1 MALKLSTGLVNK
13 LMGMQAE
20 VKAFISGTTLAYSD
34 NGGSADTI
42 TDSGSGFITAGFAPG
57 DLIYTYNP
65 TTGGN
70 KLSGVTLTAVT
81 AGTLTFATGTLAA
94 SEAFPAAGCIVACK
108 GGSLRD
114 IFKDG
119 VLRFFSGT
127 APATADA
134 AITGTLLCQFTLSSG
149 AFVAG
154 AFDNGLELGD
164 ATAGVVNKA
173 SGEVWSGV
181 ALADGSATHYRL
193 VGNASDSN
201 GSSTSLPRI
210 QGTIAQSGGDINMP
224 SGTTMTTGETT
235 TIDSFSYTMSPS

>member
-42 TDSGSGFITAGFAPG
+42 TDSGNGFITAGFAPG
-57 DLIYTYNP
+57 DIIYTYNP

-94 SEAFPAAGCIVACK
+94 SETFPAAGCIVACK
-108 GGSLRD
+108 GGSVRD
-114 IFKDG
+114 VFQDG
-119 VLRFFSGT
+119 VIRFFSGT

-134 AITGTLLCQFTLSSG
+134 AITGTLLVQFTLSSG

-154 AFDNGLELGD
+154 AFDNGLSFGD
-164 ATAGVVNKA
+164 PSAGVIAKT

-181 ALADGSATHYRL
+181 AVASGSATHYRL
-193 VGNASDSN
+193 VANATDAN
-201 GSSTSLPRI
+201 GLSTSLPRV

-224 SGTTMTTGETT
+224 SGTTITISETT